1 MMKLAKMAT
10 VTRSG
15 LVESTHYGDAVV
27 ADGDG
32 RVLGF
37 AGDSERW
44 AYMRS
49 SSKPL
54 QALLVVQTGA
64 ADRFAFTEKELA
76 ICCASHCGSAEHVAT
91 VLNIL
96 EKLGLGEADL
106 ECGVHL
112 PGDSQERQR
121 LTCEGTEPGPAHN
134 NCSGKHA
141 GMLASALAM
150 GVPTAGYS
158 QPEHPVQQATVR
170 NIAAMCD
177 MPAEEIRLGVDGCGV
192 PTFGMPLRNMAIGF
206 ARLATPQD
214 LSVELKGAAER
225 ICEAMAAAPVMI
237 SGPGSFNTTLL
248 EVAGDT
254 VTCKGGAEGLFMLGV
269 RGRNMGLAVKISDA
283 GGRAQAPAV
292 LAALRQLDV
301 LTDKQHESLADFAYP
316 QVSNCHGE
324 IVGQINAE
332 LVLEINE

>member
-1 MMKLAKMAT
+1 MKLAKMAT
-10 VTRSG
+10 VSRSG
-15 LVESTHYGDAVV
+15 LVESTHYGDVVV

-32 RVLGF
+32 RALAF
-37 AGDSERW
+37 AGDPERW

-64 ADRFAFTEKELA
+64 ADQFAFTEQELA
-76 ICCASHCGSAEHVAT
+76 ICCASHCGSAEHVET
-91 VLNIL
+91 VLSIL
-96 EKLGLGEADL
+96 AKLGLSEADL
-106 ECGVHL
+106 ECGVHT
-112 PGDSQERQR
+112 PGDSEERNR
-121 LTCEGTEPGPAHN
+121 LTCAGREPGPAHN

-158 QPEHPVQQATVR
+158 HREHPVQQATVE

-177 MPAEEIRLGVDGCGV
+177 MVAEEIHLGIDGCGV

-206 ARLATPQD
+206 ARLSTPQD
-214 LSVELKGAAER
+214 VSDEPASAAER
-225 ICEAMAAAPVMI
+225 ICDAMAAAPVMI
-237 SGPGSFNTTLL
+237 SCRGSFNSTLL

-254 VTCKGGAEGLFMLGV
+254 LTCKGGAEGLFMLGG
-269 RGRNMGLAVKISDA
+269 RGRNMGLAVKVSDA

-292 LAALRQLDV
+292 LAVLRQLDI
-301 LTDKQHESLADFAYP
+301 LTDDQHERLADFACP

-324 IVGQINAE
+324 IVGQITAE
-332 LVLEINE
+332 LVLEFNE